1 MYSAF
6 LFSPGILALCRV
18 CVRMVRFVYLH
29 GTLNTLYQPE
39 EEGKAYRYYCYPWVE
54 PVVASLTIFQR
65 FSNALEVG
73 VASSTA
79 SSSRTNR
86 SRQNWN
92 RPRRLDGCPGRKWPH
107 CANVLSTAVCV
118 EFARRFSDNHRLV
131 LRSDSGNS
139 RASVSNV
146 SSIRPSGKIGL

>member
-6 LFSPGILALCRV
+6 LFSPEILALCRV

-65 FSNALEVG
+65 FSNAFEVG

-92 RPRRLDGCPGRKWPH
+92 RLRRLNGYPGRKLPH
-107 CANVLSTAVCV
+107 CVDALSTAVCV
-118 EFARRFSDNHRLV
+118 EFARCFSNNRRLT
-131 LRSDSGNS
+131 LRSDSGNG
-139 RASVSNV
+139 RASMSNV
-146 SSIRPSGKIGL
+146 SSIRPPGKIGL